1 MSGYR
6 YTMRDLEGLVAR
18 LNQTTGAESEPYR
31 DATEAEKAAGFGGV
45 GNVGTYHLMGAYGGH
60 KLVQITN
67 YGGGVRDVLGTGYV
81 SKRELYRAISAY
93 LDGIDAADTGSHYS
107 VEALQAR
114 AGTIERAM
122 QESLDRREK
131 YRRED
136 EARNAEGVKA

>member
-6 YTMRDLEGLVAR
+6 YTMRDLEGLVDR
-18 LNQTTGAESEPYR
+18 LNREVGAEPKPYR
-31 DATEAEKAAGFGGV
+31 DATEEEKAAGFYGV
-45 GNVGTYHLMGAYGGH
+45 GNIGTYYLEGAYGGH

-93 LDGIDAADTGSHYS
+93 LDGIDAAAADSHYS
-107 VEALQAR
+107 VEAIQAR

-122 QESLDRREK
+122 AENLERREK
-131 YRRED
+131 FRREE
-136 EARNAEGVKA
+136 EAREAARV

>member
-1 MSGYR
+1 MGYR
-6 YTMRDLEGLVAR
+6 YTMRDLEGLVDR
-18 LNQTTGAESEPYR
+18 LNRTTGAEAEPYR

-45 GNVGTYHLMGAYGGH
+45 GNIGTYYLMGAYGGH

-67 YGGGVRDVLGTGYV
+67 YGGGVRDVLGTGYA
-81 SKRELYRAISAY
+81 SKRELYRAVSAY
-93 LDGIDAADTGSHYS
+93 LDGIDAAATDSHYS

-131 YRRED
+131 FRRED
-136 EARNAEGVKA
+136 EARNAEAVKV

>member
-1 MSGYR
+1 MGYR
-6 YTMRDLEGLVAR
+6 YTMRDLEGLVDR
-18 LNQTTGAESEPYR
+18 LNRTTGAESEPYR

-45 GNVGTYHLMGAYGGH
+45 GNVGTYYLMGAYGGH

-67 YGGGVRDVLGTGYV
+67 YGGGVRDVLGTGYA

-93 LDGIDAADTGSHYS
+93 LDGIDAAATDSHYT
-107 VEALQAR
+107 VAALQAR

-131 YRRED
+131 FRRED
-136 EARNAEGVKA
+136 EARNAEGVAS